1 MKLFQLCF
9 LVLVN
14 LCVSRQQSTPAPLTS
29 ANVTLQENTSS
40 QQPHTTSHDV
50 DVNKEEDLNNS
61 TIPTTTGALNGTTKE
76 TTNASAPT
84 TSSPAPVTPPP
95 PSKTTPEGKKDVT
108 SEDPGSTTPVFATTK
123 AVAVSS
129 GSTAWG
135 YIILVLILILIVAL
149 CIILFMLRRASRTY
163 SFDLQRPVPS
173 SNAYEPTGTFGQV
186 YLDDLDRPVN
196 KDVISD
202 DLRTTPV
209 PNGTSSQLEE
219 KAAEEENAPQEQTE
233 ASNPQNS
240 SSSSSSSS
248 SSISLSGHDQ
258 EAEKKSNQMSSNNLF
273 FDAMEE
279 PQQPQQNE
287 NNNNPS
293 VSSSSPF
300 VEINL
305 DEPAWSDQLLT
316 SPLPTSSVLPFSSFS
331 SCSSTASS

>member
-29 ANVTLQENTSS
+29 ANVTLQE
-40 QQPHTTSHDV
+40 
-50 DVNKEEDLNNS
+50 DLNNS
-61 TIPTTTGALNGTTKE
+61 TIPTTTGALNGTTEE
-76 TTNASAPT
+76 TINASAPT

-202 DLRTTPV
+202 DLPTTPV

-233 ASNPQNS
+233 ANNPQN
-240 SSSSSSSS
+240 SSSSSSS